1 MQLIKD
7 KITPTF
13 VNVKQKVI
21 TITLLLFFL
30 CHTFMFMVIRLNFE
44 VNRDRLA
51 ELFCVNKDEP
61 MTMCYGSCY
70 LNDQLK
76 KEAEKKSSE
85 KNTLTEQI
93 QLDNSPKTLSIKVF
107 NADIPNTHFYPDYS
121 NIYKFLFEFDIT
133 HPPRLLA

>member
-1 MQLIKD
+1 
-7 KITPTF
+7 
-13 VNVKQKVI
+13 
-21 TITLLLFFL
+21 
-30 CHTFMFMVIRLNFE
+30 MFMVIRLNFE

-51 ELFCVNKDEP
+51 ELFCVNQDKP

-85 KNTLTEQI
+85 KNTMSEQI
-93 QLDNSPKTLSIKVF
+93 QLDKSPKTLSIKEF
-107 NADIPNTHFYPDYS
+107 NADIPTQHSYPQYS

-133 HPPRLLA
+133 HPPCLIA